1 METELE
7 SQHPALEPALKPPK
21 VKMLINGRL
30 VDSVTSHWEDIPNPA
45 TQEVLATVPY
55 SSADEIEE
63 AVTAAREAFKT
74 WKKTPI
80 PARARLFLRFQE
92 LIRKNMDRLA
102 ASVTAELGKTGPDAT
117 GDVFR
122 GLEVVEHACNIA
134 SLQMGGYV
142 ENVAD
147 RVDTYTL
154 LQPLGVCAGITP
166 FNFPAMIPLWMYPM
180 AIACGNTFVLKPSE
194 LDPITP
200 VMIAELAQEAGM
212 PDGVL
217 NIVHGGKDT
226 VNALCDHP
234 DIKAIS
240 FVGSAPVGTLV
251 YKRASGTGKRAQ
263 CMMGANNHG
272 IVLPDADRKHALNA
286 LIGAC
291 FGASAQRCMAI
302 HTMVLVGKANDWLSE
317 FVEKARALKV
327 GPGWEKDTD
336 MGPLIRPAAK
346 ERVMGYIEKGI
357 TEGAKLELDG
367 RDVSVPGYEKGN
379 FLGPTIFSSVTPDMS
394 IYREEIFGPVLSVV
408 GVNTLDEAITFA
420 NKNPYGNGTAIFT
433 SSGGAAHKFQNEID
447 VGQVG
452 INLPIPVPLPFFSF
466 TGSRGSKL
474 GDLGPY
480 GKQVIEFYTQ
490 TKTVTARWP
499 QDIADTGEV
508 NTAITLK

>member
-1 METELE
+1 MDT
-7 SQHPALEPALKPPK
+7 KK
-21 VKMLINGRL
+21 VKMLINGCF
-30 VDSVTSHWEDIPNPA
+30 VDSATSHWEDIPNPA
-45 TQEVLATVPY
+45 TQEILAKVPY
-55 SSADEIEE
+55 STADEIEE
-63 AVTAAREAFKT
+63 AVAAARQAFKV
-74 WKKTPI
+74 WKNTPI
-80 PARARLFLRFQE
+80 PTRARIMLRLQE
-92 LIRKNMDRLA
+92 LIRKNLDQLA
-102 ASVTAELGKTGPDAT
+102 DSVTRELGKTGPDAK

-122 GLEVVEHACNIA
+122 GLEVVEHACGIA

-142 ENVAD
+142 ENVAS
-147 RVDTYTL
+147 RVDTYTV

-166 FNFPAMIPLWMYPM
+166 FNFPGMIPLWMYPM

-200 VMIAELAQEAGM
+200 VKIAEFAQEAGL

-251 YKRASGTGKRAQ
+251 YNRASGTGKRAQ
-263 CMMGANNHG
+263 CMMAANNHG
-272 IVLPDADRKHALNA
+272 IVLADANKEYTLNA

-302 HTMVLVGKANDWLSE
+302 HTLVLVGRADDWLPE
-317 FVEKARALKV
+317 FVEKAKTLKV

-336 MGPLIRPAAK
+336 MGPMIRPAAK
-346 ERVMGYIEKGI
+346 ERVIGYIEKGI
-357 TEGAKLELDG
+357 AQGAKLELDG
-367 RDVSVPGYEKGN
+367 RAVSAQGYEKGN
-379 FLGPTIFSSVTPDMS
+379 FIGPTIFSNVTPEMS

-408 GVNTLDEAITFA
+408 NVNTLDEAIAFT
-420 NKNPYGNGTAIFT
+420 NNNPFGNGTAIFT
-433 SSGGAAHKFQNEID
+433 SSGVAAHQFQNEID

-480 GKQVIEFYTQ
+480 GKQAVEFYTQ
-490 TKTVTARWP
+490 TKTITARWP
-499 QDIADTGEV
+499 QETENIGKV